1 MNKRIFVRR
10 SAGGNQL
17 RCISR
22 QALMT
27 WIALAL
33 LSQIAICR
41 NPVFLPNYRPEKK
54 VSGVIRSWGSNHM
67 ETMMKYW
74 EEGFRKYQPD
84 VWFEDKLKGT
94 ASAQFGLHLNVAD
107 LALSGR
113 QIFPYEY
120 YGIYRRS
127 QLYTIEI
134 AVATGSYNVLSKS
147 TAIGVFVN
155 KNNPISKLTL
165 KQLDGIYGDQR
176 NGGWQVM
183 DWNTDV
189 ARTDKE
195 NIRTWGQL
203 GLTGEWANKRINVYG
218 PPGLYPGG
226 VSFFQNRVMG
236 GGDTWNESL
245 QEFDD
250 RKQMMEALGR
260 DPYGIAYAAMTH
272 ITAQVKPVA
281 LAEKPGGPYVEPTRK
296 TVADRTYPLT
306 RFAYIYFAPDQPNG
320 DPADPKVDPKVKE
333 FLRYILSR
341 QGQQDVMR
349 EGDYLPL
356 TFAVVREQL
365 SKLE

>member
-1 MNKRIFVRR
+1 MFFSGSATGAGLRSLVRY
-10 SAGGNQL
+10 
-17 RCISR
+17 
-22 QALMT
+22 
-27 WIALAL
+27 AL
-33 LSQIAICR
+33 LLAVVVSFSNNLILAQ
-41 NPVFLPNYRPEKK
+41 NVKSLPEYRPEKK

-67 ETMMKYW
+67 GTLMKDW
-74 EEGFRKYQPD
+74 EEGFRKYQPK
-84 VWFEDKLKGT
+84 VWFEDTLRGT
-94 ASAQFGLHLNVAD
+94 ASAQFGLHMNVAD

-127 QLYTIEI
+127 QMYTIEI
-134 AVATGSYNVLSKS
+134 AVATGSYDVLSKS
-147 TAIGVFVN
+147 TAVGVFVN
-155 KNNPISKLTL
+155 KDNPISKLTL
-165 KQLDGIYGDQR
+165 KQLDGIYGDRR

-189 ARTDKE
+189 ARSAKE

-203 GLTGEWANKRINVYG
+203 GLTGEWANKPIHVYG

-236 GGDTWNESL
+236 GADTWNESL

-250 RKQMMEALGR
+250 RGQMMEALSKDR
-260 DPYGIAYAAMTH
+260 YGIAYAAMVH
-272 ITAQVKPVA
+272 KTAEVKTLA
-281 LAEKPGGPYVEPTRK
+281 LAEKPGEQYIEPTRK
-296 TVADRTYPLT
+296 TVANRTYPLA

-341 QGQQDVMR
+341 QGQQDVVR

-356 TFAVVREQL
+356 TVTVVREQL
-365 SKLE
+365 RKLE